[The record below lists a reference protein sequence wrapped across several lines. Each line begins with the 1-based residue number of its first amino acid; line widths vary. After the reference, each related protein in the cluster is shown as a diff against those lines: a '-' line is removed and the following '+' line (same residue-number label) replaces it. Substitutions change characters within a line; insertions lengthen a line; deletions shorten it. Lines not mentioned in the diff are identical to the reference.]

1 MEEEIQK
8 LIQEAVNENNFGKI
22 QENGLFLSNKQ
33 IQILER
39 NNIPWKR
46 YASLK
51 ELLFYIED
59 ILYEEEN
66 EELDRLAEQL
76 AEQQYYQNTNK

>member
-8 LIQEAVNENNFGKI
+8 LLQEAVNENNFGKI

-51 ELLFYIED
+51 KLLFYIED

>member
-8 LIQEAVNENNFGKI
+8 LLQEAVNENNFGKI